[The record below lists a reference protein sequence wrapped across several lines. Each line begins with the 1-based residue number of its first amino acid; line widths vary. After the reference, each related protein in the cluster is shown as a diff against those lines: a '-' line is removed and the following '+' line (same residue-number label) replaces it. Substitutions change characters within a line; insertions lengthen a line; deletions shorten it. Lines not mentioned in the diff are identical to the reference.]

1 MAVISD
7 LAPKGR
13 NRTAQSVLRI
23 AIEDNGDGIHGDNV
37 DLVDAGFCGAG
48 VRYSL
53 VAAAR
58 LWRAMLR
65 DRE

>member
-1 MAVISD
+1 VLTGTDGLWNIA
-7 LAPKGR
+7 AKREGAT
-13 NRTAQSVLRI
+13 NKSVLRI
-23 AIEDNGDGIHGDNV
+23 AIEDNV

-58 LWRAMLR
+58 LWRARLR